1 MTESPRKIRDRQVL
15 ILMALVVAAVLAVN
29 VVSGIVPGMDQLLA
43 AAPVLLIVLVV
54 GTGFVLYRSLRP
66 H

>member
-1 MTESPRKIRDRQVL
+1 VTESPRKIRDRQVL

>member
-1 MTESPRKIRDRQVL
+1 
-15 ILMALVVAAVLAVN
+15 MALVVAAVLAVN